1 MKLTYWISALL
12 LTLGVGHFAAR
23 ADSADAEPGPTPL
36 TRQES
41 GAQAA
46 CGPGFAAVWA
56 DAVSHECFK
65 ESP

>member
-1 MKLTYWISALL
+1 MKLTYWIAALL
-12 LTLGVGHFAAR
+12 ITLGVGHFAAR
-23 ADSADAEPGPTPL
+23 ADAAQAGPGAAPL

-46 CGPGFAAVWA
+46 CGPGFAAVWT

-65 ESP
+65 ESL

>member
-1 MKLTYWISALL
+1 MKLAYWIFALI
-12 LTLGVGHFAAR
+12 LTLGVGHIAAKGSAE
-23 ADSADAEPGPTPL
+23 ADPGPAPL

-65 ESP
+65 ELP